1 MKTSFRNTAA
11 MLIAG
16 LLISTAAFSQS
27 TNGRNF
33 VDKDKNGVCDNQKNV
48 KARSANGR
56 NFVDANADG
65 VCDNQAAGQG
75 KGKGKGNGQGCRYR
89 GGRK

>member
-1 MKTSFRNTAA
+1 MKSSFRNTAA

-16 LLISTAAFSQS
+16 LLISTTAFSQS
-27 TNGRNF
+27 ANGRNF

-65 VCDNQAAGQG
+65 VCDNQSARQC
-75 KGKGKGNGQGCRYR
+75 KGKGKGNGQGGRYR